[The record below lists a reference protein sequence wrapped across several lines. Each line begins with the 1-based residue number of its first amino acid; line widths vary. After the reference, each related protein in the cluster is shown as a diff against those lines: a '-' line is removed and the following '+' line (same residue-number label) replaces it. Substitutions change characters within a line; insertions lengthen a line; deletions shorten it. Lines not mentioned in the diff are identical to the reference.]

1 MELKEWVHTPYH
13 GKQYADSTLRGM
25 KKEELI
31 QIIRYCEHNYRGLY
45 WMYENSVRASE
56 NIFRRLRQLKLL
68 RRITDRDTEG
78 NAIIRRDIGWTDA
91 LRRLALLEDIVEEWD
106 KEVDDK

>member
-1 MELKEWVHTPYH
+1 MSVFMESPY
-13 GKQYADSTLRGM
+13 GKKPYADGTLRKM
-25 KKEELI
+25 TKEELI
-31 QIIRYCEHNYRGLY
+31 QIIRDCEHNYRGLY

-56 NIFRRLRQLKLL
+56 RIFRVLRTVKLL

-106 KEVDDK
+106 KEVDK

>member
-1 MELKEWVHTPYH
+1 MVDLQQFPY
-13 GKQYADSTLRGM
+13 GKKPYADGTLRKM
-25 KKEELI
+25 TKEELI
-31 QIIRYCEHNYRGLY
+31 QIIRDCEHNYRGLY

-78 NAIIRRDIGWTDA
+78 NAIIRRDLGWTDPVS
-91 LRRLALLEDIVEEWD
+91 RLALLEDIVEEWD
-106 KEVDDK
+106 KEVNE